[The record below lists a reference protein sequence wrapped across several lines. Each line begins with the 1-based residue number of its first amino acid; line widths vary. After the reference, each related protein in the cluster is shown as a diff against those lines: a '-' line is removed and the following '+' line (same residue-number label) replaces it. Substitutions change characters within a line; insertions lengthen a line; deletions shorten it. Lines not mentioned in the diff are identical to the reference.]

1 MSTHVGPEMGKRSV
15 GGSRR
20 QKNRWQRLKRRENNR
35 REMFRRRFPNVAF
48 HGDASPEEAKTGI
61 QWLPFWESKRK
72 F

>member
-1 MSTHVGPEMGKRSV
+1 MGFGVWGQVRPTPSA
-15 GGSRR
+15 
-20 QKNRWQRLKRRENNR
+20 EEIDENR

-48 HGDASPEEAKTGI
+48 HGDASPEKAKTGI